1 MSPVIYAAAEHRV
14 PESAR
19 HWKSLWKSLLEIL
32 EIPRHWKSRGEDFDL
47 DALE

>member
-19 HWKSLWKSLLEIL
+19 HWKSLLEIL